1 MRSGSLS
8 VNKVKVNAKSSE
20 LDGLT
25 PTPPMLAR
33 SDGRKGPTT
42 RALNGR
48 PASSLHVL
56 FVDAYPIK
64 ASAAR
69 NFSTMYRLKTAATAK
84 N

>member
-20 LDGLT
+20 IGWFDPHAT
-25 PTPPMLAR
+25 KLAR
-33 SDGRKGPTT
+33 SDGRKRPTT
-42 RALNGR
+42 RASNGR

-64 ASAAR
+64 ASAAP
-69 NFSTMYRLKTAATAK
+69 NS
-84 N
+84 